1 MEGERPARSL
11 HIRPAGIVLGFLW
24 VILAASSSSLS
35 TTLAQG
41 LRVAILALFAVNL
54 AIAVFAVRGVK
65 VRVVGQ
71 PTMAVVGDDCALV
84 VAVSGRRIP
93 VALRM
98 SSSAGAPWV
107 VGSGG
112 DIGTLPGRAHFRGV
126 ATTVVVQV
134 RSDGPLGLLGYSRS
148 PTLAIRPLWIGP
160 RPVAPPEQVDLTT
173 GERASTGTRA
183 VRDGDLPSAV
193 REYERHDSW
202 RRISWPV
209 SARSGRLMTKT
220 FEDPLGPDLVMVVD
234 LGPDTAGRRH
244 EADRIA
250 GMAAWVGARVLEEGW
265 RVRLS
270 SVGRDGPTTR
280 RVDGAALHR
289 ALAEARGGPVAL
301 PDERPALVVDA
312 EGVRWL

>member
-84 VAVSGRRIP
+84 VAVNGRRIP

-112 DIGTLPGRAHFRGV
+112 DVGTLPGRAHFRGV

-234 LGPDTAGRRH
+234 LGPDTPGAGTRPTGSPAWPHGSAPASSRRAGGCASRRSAATARRPGGSTAPRSTVRWPRHVAGR
-244 EADRIA
+244 
-250 GMAAWVGARVLEEGW
+250 W
-265 RVRLS
+265 RF
-270 SVGRDGPTTR
+270 PTNVPR
-280 RVDGAALHR
+280 
-289 ALAEARGGPVAL
+289 
-301 PDERPALVVDA
+301 
-312 EGVRWL
+312 